1 MLVDDLAQIR
11 ISVPSDALEP
21 LVNLL
26 TEEGGGVEQ
35 RDGETLSK
43 AASGRSEV
51 VVWMA
56 AEKVD
61 ARIKQVELLLSSLKD
76 MGITV
81 DPWAWESEEAKEEQ
95 WSEAYK
101 EFFPV
106 IHLGRFVVI
115 KPTWRDYEP
124 AGHEQVVEMDPGQAF
139 GTGLHA
145 STALMVKA
153 LERLSRRGTPPASV
167 VDVGTGTGILAMA
180 ACKLWP
186 EAEVMALDSDPVAVE
201 VCKANLEA
209 NGLDGRVELHCGSV
223 ADLELPDG
231 SQSLVLANLTRDL
244 LLRMQPRLEKPLEEF
259 GHLVVSG
266 LLNHEA
272 AEVCQV
278 FSNNL
283 SIEPE
288 VSLEQGGWTAV
299 IFRARS

>member
-1 MLVDDLAQIR
+1 MLVEELAQIR
-11 ISVPSDALEP
+11 FSVPSEAIEP

-35 RDGETLSK
+35 RDSETLSK
-43 AASGRSEV
+43 AAAGRSEV
-51 VVWMA
+51 LVWLDKD
-56 AEKVD
+56 KVD
-61 ARIKQVELLLSSLKD
+61 ARIRQVEVLFESLKE
-76 MGITV
+76 MGLEV
-81 DPWAWESEEAKEEQ
+81 DPWEWDKSEAKEEA

-106 IHLGRFVVI
+106 IHMGRFLVI
-115 KPTWRDYEP
+115 KPTWKEYK
-124 AGHEQVVEMDPGQAF
+124 AASHEHVIEMDPGQAF

-145 STALMVKA
+145 STTLMVRA
-153 LERLSRRGTPPASV
+153 LDRLARRGSPPASV

-186 EAEVMALDSDPVAVE
+186 EAEVLAMDNDPVAVE

-209 NGLDGRVELHCGSV
+209 NKLGDRVELRGGS
-223 ADLELPDG
+223 AKELELPEG
-231 SQSLVLANLTRDL
+231 SQSLVMANLTREL
-244 LLRMQPRLEKPLEEF
+244 LLNLQTRLERPLEEF

-272 AEVCQV
+272 AEVCRV
-278 FSNNL
+278 FSQNL
-283 SIEPE
+283 TIEPE
-288 VSLEQGGWTAV
+288 VTMEQDGWTSI

>member
-1 MLVDDLAQIR
+1 MLVDELAQIR
-11 ISVPSDALEP
+11 ISVPTDALEP
-21 LVNLL
+21 LINLL

-51 VVWMA
+51 VAWLNA
-56 AEKVD
+56 DKVE
-61 ARIKQVELLLSSLKD
+61 ARIKQVELLLDSLKE
-76 MGITV
+76 MGVEV
-81 DPWAWESEEAKEEQ
+81 DPWSWESEEAKEEA

-115 KPTWRDYEP
+115 KPTWKEYEP
-124 AGHEQVVEMDPGQAF
+124 EAHEHIVEMDPGQAF

-145 STALMVKA
+145 STSLMIRA
-153 LERLSRRGTPPASV
+153 LERLARRGTPPASV

-180 ACKLWP
+180 ACRLWP
-186 EAEVMALDSDPVAVE
+186 DAEVMALDSDPIAVE
-201 VCKANLEA
+201 VCQANLEA
-209 NGLDGRVELHCGSV
+209 NGLADRVDLRGGSA
-223 ADLELPDG
+223 ADLELPEG

-244 LLRMQPRLEKPLEEF
+244 LLRFQPRLEKPLEEF

-266 LLNHEA
+266 LLNHEV
-272 AEVCQV
+272 AEVCLV
-278 FSNNL
+278 YSKNL
-283 SIEPE
+283 AIEPE
-288 VSLEQGGWTAV
+288 VTLEQGGWTAI